1 MSLLAGVGKRWDC
14 CVSRPV
20 SDVPANK
27 TIPAAENYASLR
39 WNPAA
44 CFRFWGDLQGLSCE
58 AGETPAT
65 PAKAQRQR
73 VWREKDE
80 RQSERAFPL
89 RGEAKEASPARTRGK
104 QSARLSAVHVPQPQR
119 GVSDRSPNPLHYNER
134 KAIMSENRKRN
145 QTLSIRLTPAEK
157 DAIVKQAAKAR
168 MSLTDYIL
176 TSALVTE
183 IHVAEDTRPLITEL
197 KRIGNNLNQISTK
210 INVGAF
216 QSYNF
221 QEVIDQQKLIY
232 EELYRIGRGG
242 VTWQP

>member
-1 MSLLAGVGKRWDC
+1 
-14 CVSRPV
+14 
-20 SDVPANK
+20 
-27 TIPAAENYASLR
+27 
-39 WNPAA
+39 
-44 CFRFWGDLQGLSCE
+44 
-58 AGETPAT
+58 
-65 PAKAQRQR
+65 
-73 VWREKDE
+73 
-80 RQSERAFPL
+80 
-89 RGEAKEASPARTRGK
+89 
-104 QSARLSAVHVPQPQR
+104 
-119 GVSDRSPNPLHYNER
+119 
-134 KAIMSENRKRN
+134 MSENRKRN

-157 DAIVKQAAKAR
+157 DAIVQQAAKAR

-210 INVGAF
+210 INAGAF